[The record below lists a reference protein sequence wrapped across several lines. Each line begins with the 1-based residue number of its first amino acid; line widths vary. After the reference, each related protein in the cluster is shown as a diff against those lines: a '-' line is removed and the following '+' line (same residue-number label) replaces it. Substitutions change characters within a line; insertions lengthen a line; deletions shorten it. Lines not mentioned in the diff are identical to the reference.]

1 MPIYAIDTTAVISY
15 PVASSKNGLM
25 TRRLDVVTSSAP
37 KAPPGFGNPLVAIN
51 RLGKIVDGKYYL
63 DQLDIDYRGIVGI
76 KATAVLLLAWAH
88 TQAGLARGR
97 TTWPGRSVASI
108 AAWASTQT
116 WAAHGGAL
124 GANGVLVARRAKENH
139 YIEPRE
145 VVKTAT
151 PKFRAYI
158 LASLAHSAPYIMAGI
173 YGISRAQACINF
185 LQPELAL
192 LSGKVAK
199 NYCAEG
205 GISTNHTG
213 RANPG
218 AVAQWMAGTHTK
230 LVYDGYAEDNAPD
243 THKRMRTGPIIAYD
257 FEACTAPFAYVLSN
271 ECYRGFSR
279 RALHAAKY
287 VLDGD
292 IEVTL
297 KPVVEASAVRGAR
310 SVLDATPLKGTAFC
324 DGEFVTWAH
333 IYFWH
338 NCCHVKAVTISG
350 CTKAAIE
357 ANHDGAHGGT
367 WLDLLAMPS
376 TIIKRQLL
384 KATEAATAP
393 ALRAAVA
400 EDAVLQKY
408 GGVPAAH
415 HASICSPAT
424 KRPAPITAYAQAFD
438 LQSVQQTHKRPRVVS
453 PTPSLPHE
461 A

>member
-1 MPIYAIDTTAVISY
+1 
-15 PVASSKNGLM
+15 M

-37 KAPPGFGNPLVAIN
+37 RAQPGFANPLVAVN

-63 DQLDIDYRGIVGI
+63 DQLDIDHRGIIGI
-76 KATAVLLLAWAH
+76 KAVAVLFLAWAH

-97 TTWPGRSVASI
+97 TTWPGRSYASI
-108 AAWASTQT
+108 AAWASTQP
-116 WAAHGGAL
+116 WVAHGGAL
-124 GANGVLVARRAKENH
+124 GANGVLVARKATENY
-139 YIEPRE
+139 YIEPHL

-151 PKFRAYI
+151 PKFRAYV
-158 LASLAHSAPYIMAGI
+158 LASLAHSVPYIMAGI
-173 YGISRAQACINF
+173 YGISRAQACTNF

-199 NYCAEG
+199 NYWAEG
-205 GISTNHTG
+205 GISTSHTG
-213 RANPG
+213 RASPG
-218 AVAQWMAGTHTK
+218 GVAQWMASTRTR
-230 LVYDGYAEDNAPD
+230 LVYDGYAEDNASSD
-243 THKRMRTGPIIAYD
+243 AHKRMRIGPIIAYD
-257 FEACTAPFAYVLSN
+257 FEACTSPFAYVLSN

-279 RALHAAKY
+279 RALYAANY
-287 VLDGD
+287 VINGN

-297 KPVVEASAVRGAR
+297 KPMVEASTDRGAR

-338 NCCHVKAVTISG
+338 ICCNVKAVTISG

-367 WLDLLAMPS
+367 WLDLLAMPT

-400 EDAVLQKY
+400 EDTVLQKY
-408 GGVPAAH
+408 GGLPAAQH
-415 HASICSPAT
+415 VSICSPAT

-438 LQSVQQTHKRPRVVS
+438 LQSVQQAHKRPRVVS
-453 PTPSLPHE
+453 PTPSVPHE